1 MSVTLLA
8 ADVPANDVGAAVK
21 VVTVPATEYGVLP
34 AEVTAESW
42 KSYAVAYARPVT
54 VILVEDD
61 TVCENVV
68 HVPDGEVRY

>member
-1 MSVTLLA
+1 MPV
-8 ADVPANDVGAAVK
+8 NDVGAAVK

-42 KSYAVAYARPVT
+42 KSYAVEYARPVT
-54 VILVEDD
+54 VMLVDVD
-61 TVCENVV
+61 AACANVV